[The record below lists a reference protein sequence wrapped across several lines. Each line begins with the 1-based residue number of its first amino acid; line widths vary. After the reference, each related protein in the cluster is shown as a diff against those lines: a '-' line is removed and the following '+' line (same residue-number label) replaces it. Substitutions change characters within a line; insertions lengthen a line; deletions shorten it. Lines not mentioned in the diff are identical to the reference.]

1 MDATQSAIHALARV
15 LTLGIAL
22 ACSPSLWAQTD
33 PGAYPA
39 KPIRIVVGFAAGG
52 GTDLFARLIAP
63 KMFPGSGQPVMV
75 ENKPGAG
82 AIIATEFVAKAPAD
96 GYTLLMTPL
105 TTMTVNPAVYPKLP
119 YHPVKDF
126 APVSLLS
133 SYPYL
138 LVATKAAGVRTMREL
153 IEYAKANPKKANYAG
168 ASPVF
173 QLTTVLFKIVTG
185 APMEYIG
192 YKSSTESVSAVMS
205 GEVLITLSDAPPLT
219 GPLRSGQV
227 VGIGVTSPNRMTTF
241 PEIPTM
247 TELGFPSLEM
257 LSGNGVLAPLGTPPA
272 VVDRLQREFNRIVKG
287 AEVRDRFQ
295 AWAADPVG
303 STPDEFRRLIA
314 SELERWTAVAK
325 TGNIKIEQ

>member
-1 MDATQSAIHALARV
+1 MSFAKQVPSAAARV
-15 LTLGIAL
+15 LTLCAAL
-22 ACSPSLWAQTD
+22 TATSHVSAQSD
-33 PGAYPA
+33 QGAYPA
-39 KPIRIVVGFAAGG
+39 RPVRIVVGFAAGG
-52 GTDLFARLIAP
+52 GTDLFARLIGP
-63 KMFPGSGQPVMV
+63 KMFPGSGQPVVV

-138 LVATKAAGVRTMREL
+138 LVATKAASVRNMREL
-153 IEYAKANPKKANYAG
+153 IDYAKANPKKANYAG

-173 QLTTVLFKIVTG
+173 QLTTVLFRIVTG
-185 APMEYIG
+185 ASLEYIG

-205 GEVLITLSDAPPLT
+205 GEVLMTLSDSPPLT

-227 VGIGVTSPNRMTTF
+227 VGIGVTSPTRMVAF
-241 PEIPTM
+241 PDIPTM
-247 TELGFPSLEM
+247 AELGFPKLEM
-257 LSGNGVLAPLGTPPA
+257 QSGNGVLAPAGTPPA
-272 VVDRLQREFNRIVKG
+272 VVERLQGEFSRIVKG
-287 AEVRDRFQ
+287 ADVKDRFQ
-295 AWAADPVG
+295 AWAAEPVG
-303 STPDEFRRLIA
+303 GTPDEFRRLIA

-325 TGNIKIEQ
+325 AGNIKIEQ